1 MLSPGRVWPRN
12 WAGLIAVLVGLASFG
27 QQAAGQKP
35 AGADRPANIQRAID
49 RGVVFL
55 RRNQDPKD
63 GMWHHGGEENNLGAT
78 ALAGLTF
85 LEYDVPASDPVVQQA
100 AELVRQHCGN
110 STHTSSISLALMF
123 FDRLDEEA
131 DVILIQCI
139 AR

>member
-55 RRNQDPKD
+55 RKNQDPKD
-63 GMWHHGGEENNLGAT
+63 GMWHHGGGENNLGAT
-78 ALAGLTF
+78 TLAGLSV
-85 LEYDVPASDPVVQQA
+85 LR
-100 AELVRQHCGN
+100 VRRAPTGPGVAQ
-110 STHTSSISLALMF
+110 
-123 FDRLDEEA
+123 
-131 DVILIQCI
+131 
-139 AR
+139 